1 MSNTGKLASL
11 VLIVA
16 VVFAAVFAV
25 ASALSTHNK
34 AEQAQPK
41 SHTSPTEAWSWLHRT
56 LWPTRYPEAIP
67 IPPQRPMP
75 PTQQT
80 SDLDEPKK
88 QHTAACSNSPATPRV
103 SAKPKTKQ
111 AAGRQS
117 TKPRTTKVRTA
128 AATPSARCASSGRE
142 DFGKRTLRLNG
153 SGERG
158 VSAVLSSVT

>member
-11 VLIVA
+11 ALIVA
-16 VVFAAVFAV
+16 VAFAV
-25 ASALSTHNK
+25 APALSTHNK
-34 AEQAQPK
+34 AEQAQLK
-41 SHTSPTEAWSWLHRT
+41 SHTSSTEAWSWLHRK
-56 LWPTRYPEAIP
+56 LWPTLYDQAIP
-67 IPPQRPMP
+67 LPVARAIPPTPAP
-75 PTQQT
+75 S
-80 SDLDEPKK
+80 SDLSEPRREVP
-88 QHTAACSNSPATPRV
+88 AACSNPPATPRV

-111 AAGRQS
+111 TASRQS